1 MLVSAT
7 ISLATGSLMRFAGF
21 PGGDVVG
28 LVIRDLL
35 PNERVDCCCV
45 FGPAAERPVDRR
57 GGMVLVRARRY
68 G

>member
-1 MLVSAT
+1 
-7 ISLATGSLMRFAGF
+7 MRFAGF